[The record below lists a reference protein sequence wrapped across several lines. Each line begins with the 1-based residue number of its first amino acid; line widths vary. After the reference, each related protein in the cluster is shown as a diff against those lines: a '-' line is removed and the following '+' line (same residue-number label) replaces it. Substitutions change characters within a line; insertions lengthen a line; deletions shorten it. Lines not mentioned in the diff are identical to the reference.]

1 MKLLSPRLHGY
12 VDYTVVVLLALAPLT
27 LRLDPVPASA
37 CYVAALGHFIV
48 SLLSDHPLGASGKIP
63 LAVHGALELVLGA
76 GLLAAPWLL
85 GFAAPGRARTFFV
98 AAGIALVTLAVSTR
112 ILAGADARASRYD
125 RYDR

>member
-1 MKLLSPRLHGY
+1 MKLLSPRLHSY
-12 VDYTVVVLLALAPLT
+12 VDYTAVVLLALAPLV

-37 CYVAALGHFIV
+37 CYVAALVHFIV

-63 LAVHGALELVLGA
+63 LPVHGALELVLGA

-85 GFAAPGRARTFFV
+85 GFSAPGPARTFFV
-98 AAGIALVTLAVSTR
+98 AAGVALVILAVSTR
-112 ILAGADARASRYD
+112 MMAGAAARPSRYD